1 MPKYDVKVLV
11 EFNYEVD
18 AESIAEAEE
27 QGWHWEE
34 YPMFAEV
41 YSIDAD
47 EQYIP
52 IDDKEDD

>member
-27 QGWHWEE
+27 QGWHWED
-34 YPMFAEV
+34 YTMHSEV
-41 YSIDAD
+41 YDISVS
-47 EQYIP
+47 EQYIT
-52 IDDKEDD
+52 EDDEDE